1 MNVKLIVHPLHSL
14 GVEMLG
20 CEYDV
25 SKGSVID
32 ILTLRRM
39 CRLYACLSMDNSSTI
54 RYHKVIHT
62 QWYNYLNWLGVT
74 VQPYVSCAYHLTSR
88 TLWNLSTFEIWLSMM
103 KDENTQNDFVHSS
116 PCLYPVKI
124 VTNTYPSRDTC
135 NIRDPICI
143 CTSQSHLNMYVWIM
157 LLVQA
162 P

>member
-62 QWYNYLNWLGVT
+62 Q
-74 VQPYVSCAYHLTSR
+74 
-88 TLWNLSTFEIWLSMM
+88 
-103 KDENTQNDFVHSS
+103 
-116 PCLYPVKI
+116 
-124 VTNTYPSRDTC
+124 
-135 NIRDPICI
+135 
-143 CTSQSHLNMYVWIM
+143 
-157 LLVQA
+157 
-162 P
+162 